1 VSEPALVAEAEVVVI
16 GGGPSGSVAAA
27 TLADLGH
34 EVLLVDQS
42 EFPRDKPCGD
52 GLTHAAVDFLEH
64 RGLGELLE
72 QSQPIA
78 DVRVVVGHDRDV
90 DGWYRPWPTPP
101 AYGRT
106 MPRRALDNTLFEM
119 ARTGGARFLQARV
132 DRPLLSDG
140 SATGVALAGDDA
152 GRVAARCVIAADGAT
167 SRMRRTSGFPEERP
181 GSRVF
186 ALRLYATTEEL
197 LDPVFDIY
205 VPLLYE
211 GGLLAGY
218 GWVFPIGP
226 RRANIGV
233 AYYEPP
239 PGRPKARIR
248 RVLDSFLN
256 ELRERE
262 GKRLGAISEPTEPI
276 GAPIATQF
284 SPDRCGFGNLI
295 LAGEAARAADPLS
308 GEGISFAL
316 DSGRYAAEE
325 AHELLRTR
333 RPPRQGE
340 RIGRRF
346 TRLGQDLTL
355 PARLAAAAPTGLSL
369 MERRHLPYILSVQRA
384 TSFEPDPPTFEET
397 AVHLS
402 LSDGSGSA
410 AEDLERVNERLLDSL
425 RTSFPF
431 ALEVMHREVR
441 ADGGPFAAGTALAT
455 AQAIGASITDQVVAA
470 AASCEL
476 INLAAACYPRV
487 TDRTTSEMGRANNA
501 LAMLTGQHVLAQ
513 AMETATTA
521 SPATAR
527 HVATVVRGTMESLAA
542 EATPNAEPSAKR
554 YLATMGWRGSEV
566 VGLATSSAASLA
578 GDGADPERLA
588 EAARHLGLAWRIGSD
603 IRDLTLGDEVAG
615 RPPGD
620 DLRSGRLT
628 LPLIYAI
635 EADEGLGGRLRGELD
650 ARGAREC
657 LARAKSTGG
666 FERAGEDCREHVGA
680 ARGILEVCG
689 LRDPAPL
696 AALAQ
701 LCLDRLP
708 IEAS

>member
-42 EFPRDKPCGD
+42 GFPRDKPCGD
-52 GLTHAAVDFLEH
+52 GLTHAAVSFLEQ

-72 QSQPIA
+72 QSQPIE
-78 DVRVVVGHDRDV
+78 DVRVVVGHDREV

-106 MPRRALDNTLFEM
+106 MPRRALDSTLFEM
-119 ARTGGARFLQARV
+119 ARSGGARFLQARV

-140 SATGVALAGDDA
+140 SATGVALTPPER
-152 GRVAARCVIAADGAT
+152 GRVGARCVIAADGAT
-167 SRMRRTSGFPEERP
+167 SRMRRTSGFPAERP

-248 RVLDSFLN
+248 RVLDSFLV
-256 ELRERE
+256 ELKERE
-262 GKRLGAISEPTEPI
+262 GKRLGAISEATEPI

-284 SPDRCGFGNLI
+284 SPDRCELGNLI
-295 LAGEAARAADPLS
+295 FAGEAARAADPLS

-316 DSGRYAAEE
+316 DSGQYAAEE

-333 RPPRQGE
+333 RTPRQGE

-355 PARLAAAAPTGLSL
+355 PARIAAAAPTGLSL
-369 MERRHLPYILSVQRA
+369 MERRHLPYIRSVQRA
-384 TSFEPDPPTFEET
+384 TSFEPDPPTVEET
-397 AVHLS
+397 AVHRS
-402 LSDGSGSA
+402 LSDGSGRA
-410 AEDLERVNERLLDSL
+410 AEDLERVNERLLDYL

-431 ALEVMHREVR
+431 ELEVMHRQVR
-441 ADGGPFAAGTALAT
+441 ANGGPFAAAVALAT
-455 AQAIGASITDQVVAA
+455 AHAIDGAARDEVVAA
-470 AASCEL
+470 AGSCEL
-476 INLAAACYPRV
+476 IDLAAACYPRV
-487 TDRTTSEMGRANNA
+487 ADRTSSEMGRVNNA
-501 LAMLTGQHVLAQ
+501 LAMLSGQHVLAQ
-513 AMETATTA
+513 AMEAAAAA
-521 SPATAR
+521 SPAIAR
-527 HVATVVRGTMESLAA
+527 DAVTVIRGTIERLAT
-542 EATPNAEPSAKR
+542 EATENGEPTAER
-554 YLATMGWRGSEV
+554 YLATAGWRGAEV
-566 VGLATSSAASLA
+566 VALAATSAASIA
-578 GDGADPERLA
+578 ADGVDADRLA
-588 EAARHLGLAWRIGSD
+588 EAGRHLGLSWRIGTE

-628 LPLIYAI
+628 LPLIYAG
-635 EADEGLGGRLRGELD
+635 EADEELASRLRGKLN
-650 ARGAREC
+650 ASGAREC
-657 LARAKSTGG
+657 LALARRSGG
-666 FERAGEDCREHVGA
+666 FERAGEECREHIRS
-680 ARGILEVCG
+680 ARAILDDCG
-689 LRDPAPL
+689 LRAPGPL
-696 AALAQ
+696 QALAR

-708 IEAS
+708 IAA

>member
-1 VSEPALVAEAEVVVI
+1 MSEPALVEEAEVVVV
-16 GGGPSGSVAAA
+16 GAGPSGSVAAA
-27 TLADLGH
+27 TLAELGH

-42 EFPRDKPCGD
+42 GFPRDKPCGD
-52 GLTHAAVDFLEH
+52 GLTHAAVSFLEE
-64 RGLGELLE
+64 RGLGEMLE
-72 QSQPIA
+72 QSQPIE

-106 MPRRALDNTLFEM
+106 MPRRALDSTLFEM
-119 ARTGGARFLQARV
+119 ATSGGARFLRGRV
-132 DRPLLSDG
+132 DQPLLSDG
-140 SATGVALAGDDA
+140 SATGVALAGAEA
-152 GRVAARCVIAADGAT
+152 GWIGARCVIAADGAT
-167 SRMRRTSGFPEERP
+167 SRMRRTSGFPGERP

-186 ALRLYATTEEL
+186 ALRLYATTGEP
-197 LDPVFDIY
+197 LDPVFDVY

-248 RVLDSFLN
+248 RVLDSFID
-256 ELRERE
+256 ELEERE
-262 GKRLGAISEPTEPI
+262 GKRLGEISEPSEPI

-284 SPDRCGFGNLI
+284 SPDRCELGNLI
-295 LAGEAARAADPLS
+295 FAGEAARAADPLS

-325 AHELLRTR
+325 AHELLRTGR
-333 RPPRQGE
+333 TPRQGQ

-369 MERRHLPYILSVQRA
+369 VERRHLPYIRSVQRA

-397 AVHLS
+397 AVHRS
-402 LSDGSGSA
+402 LLEAGGSV

-425 RTSFPF
+425 RISFPF

-441 ADGGPFAAGTALAT
+441 ADGGPFAAAMAVGTAH
-455 AQAIGASITDQVVAA
+455 AIGGFVSEEVVAA
-470 AASCEL
+470 AESCEL
-476 INLAAACYPRV
+476 IKLAGACYPRV
-487 TDRTTSEMGRANNA
+487 ADRTSSEMGRANNA
-501 LAMLTGQHVLAQ
+501 LAMLTGQHVLARAVGAATQ
-513 AMETATTA
+513 AAPTTGRDA
-521 SPATAR
+521 AA
-527 HVATVVRGTMESLAA
+527 AIRGTVERLAA
-542 EATPNAEPSAKR
+542 EATPNGEPTPER
-554 YLATMGWRGSEV
+554 YLATVGWRDAE
-566 VGLATSSAASLA
+566 LAALAVASASSLA
-578 GDGADPERLA
+578 DDRPDANRLM
-588 EAARHLGLAWRIGSD
+588 EAGRHLGLAWRIGSD
-603 IRDLTLGDEVAG
+603 IRDLTVGDEVAG

-620 DLRSGRLT
+620 DLRGGRLT

-635 EADEGLGGRLRGELD
+635 EADEVLARQLGGKLD

-657 LARAKSTGG
+657 LARAKASGG
-666 FERAGEDCREHVGA
+666 LERAGDDCRDHVSS
-680 ARGILEVCG
+680 ARGIVDDCG

-696 AALAQ
+696 GALAH

-708 IEAS
+708 IAA